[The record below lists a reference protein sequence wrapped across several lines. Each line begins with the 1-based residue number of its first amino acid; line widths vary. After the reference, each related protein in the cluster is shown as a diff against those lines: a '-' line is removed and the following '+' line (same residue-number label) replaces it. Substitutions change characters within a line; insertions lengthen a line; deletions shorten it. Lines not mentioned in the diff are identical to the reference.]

1 MDPVIEL
8 RGVSKRF
15 QIRLNRS
22 PSLKSKFVGLV
33 NGRYRERR
41 RELMALDGINLSVGA
56 GEGVAILGPNGSGKS
71 TLFKL
76 IAGIMPPTSGV
87 VRTRGLVAPMI
98 ELGVGFHPELT
109 GLENI
114 FLNTSFYGISRKQT
128 ESLVERIVE
137 FSELGDFVASAIK
150 NYSSGMVV
158 RLAFAIAVN
167 TAPDIL
173 LIDEIL
179 SVGDK
184 QFQEKCRAQ
193 MHRFREEGRTFVL
206 VSHSMGDVI
215 DMCERALL
223 LHHGRIVAEGP
234 AAEIAELYLSGS
246 WSSIAES
253 LGAERTRSQVTG
265 LSMGQEMAAS
275 ECGDARPQ

>member
-1 MDPVIEL
+1 MEPVIEL
-8 RGVSKRF
+8 SGVSKCF
-15 QIRLNRS
+15 QIRLNHS

-33 NGRYRERR
+33 NRRYRERR
-41 RELMALDGINLSVGA
+41 RELMALDGIDLSARA
-56 GEGVAILGPNGSGKS
+56 GEAVAILGPNGSGKS

-76 IAGIMPPTSGV
+76 IAGIMPPSSGV
-87 VRTRGLVAPMI
+87 VRTRGLIAPMI

-128 ESLVERIVE
+128 ELLVERIVE

-150 NYSSGMVV
+150 NYSSGMAV
-158 RLAFAIAVN
+158 RLAFAIAVH

-184 QFQEKCRAQ
+184 RFQEKCRAQ
-193 MHRFREEGRTFVL
+193 MHRFRQEGRTFVL

-215 DMCERALL
+215 EMCERAVF

-234 AAEIAELYLSGS
+234 VAEIVELYQSGS
-246 WSSIAES
+246 WSSIAEGM
-253 LGAERTRSQVTG
+253 GAARSRSRGTG
-265 LSMGQEMAAS
+265 LSTGQETAAS
-275 ECGDARPQ
+275 ECGEARPQ

>member
-1 MDPVIEL
+1 
-8 RGVSKRF
+8 
-15 QIRLNRS
+15 
-22 PSLKSKFVGLV
+22 
-33 NGRYRERR
+33 
-41 RELMALDGINLSVGA
+41 VGA
-56 GEGVAILGPNGSGKS
+56 GEAVAILGPNGSGKS

-76 IAGIMPPTSGV
+76 IAGIMPPSSGV

-158 RLAFAIAVN
+158 RLAFAIAVH

-184 QFQEKCRAQ
+184 RFQEKCRVQ

-206 VSHSMGDVI
+206 VTHSMGDVI
-215 DMCERALL
+215 EMCERALL
-223 LHHGRIVAEGP
+223 LHHGRIVAGGP
-234 AAEIAELYLSGS
+234 AEEMVELYMSRD
-246 WSSIAES
+246 WSSIAEG
-253 LGAERTRSQVTG
+253 LGAAEPPSQVSG
-265 LSMGQEMAAS
+265 FPIGQERAVS
-275 ECGDARPQ
+275 ERGDARPQ